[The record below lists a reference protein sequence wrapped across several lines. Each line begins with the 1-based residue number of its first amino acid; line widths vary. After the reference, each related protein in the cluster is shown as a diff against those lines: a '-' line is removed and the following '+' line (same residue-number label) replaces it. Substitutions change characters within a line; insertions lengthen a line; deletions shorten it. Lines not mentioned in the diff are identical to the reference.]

1 MEIRWIEEWMRIRGR
16 DEGRREED
24 SKAKR
29 SAGGK
34 Y

>member
-1 MEIRWIEEWMRIRGR
+1 MEEWMRIRGR
-16 DEGRREED
+16 DEGRREQD
-24 SKAKR
+24 SKVKR

>member
-1 MEIRWIEEWMRIRGR
+1 MKILWMEEWMRIRGR
-16 DEGRREED
+16 DEGRREWD